1 MFPLLDEKDKRG
13 IAPLVN
19 LLPTQGRLT
28 PLQRSNCA
36 PVFSR
41 SRYRGLFGP
50 RGSSGNRAALEGPA
64 HGGTS
69 RKRQTSSRE
78 RASGTQPRRGHPGA
92 VDKTERWTTLNARAA
107 RGVEL
112 RGLEPLTPWLPA
124 KCSTN

>member
-1 MFPLLDEKDKRG
+1 VSGAIFMFPLLDEKDKRG

-50 RGSSGNRAALEGPA
+50 RGSSGNRAALEGAGSWRHLPEEA
-64 HGGTS
+64 
-69 RKRQTSSRE
+69 
-78 RASGTQPRRGHPGA
+78 
-92 VDKTERWTTLNARAA
+92 DI
-107 RGVEL
+107 
-112 RGLEPLTPWLPA
+112 LT
-124 KCSTN
+124 